1 MNDLANVDSY
11 SDANRNSYV
20 VHSKKIVGYKYCY
33 NLFLDIQLRVNFT
46 FKAQNILYLGL

>member
-20 VHSKKIVGYKYCY
+20 VHSKKIIGYKYCY
-33 NLFLDIQLRVNFT
+33 NLFLDMGASHLIACKLH
-46 FKAQNILYLGL
+46 I